1 MTTIDRLPS
10 ESELEALANGLF
22 PEYNTAECADGIEKL
37 VTQGD
42 TAVVER
48 ALQKS
53 ENLLNREAVPF
64 QSEINRLDGYAR
76 IAEEALS
83 EASPVT

>member
-22 PEYNTAECADGIEKL
+22 PEYNTVECADGIEKL

-42 TAVVER
+42 
-48 ALQKS
+48 
-53 ENLLNREAVPF
+53 
-64 QSEINRLDGYAR
+64 GGC
-76 IAEEALS
+76 
-83 EASPVT
+83 